1 MNAVTTAVAGIPSG
15 GESTAPRHSGLCL
28 VCGQGGGAPLPE
40 AVRVLFAKPPLAV
53 DYVGEFDVVRASW
66 LGQLVAIVCQ
76 LLGTPVVPRTGLRV
90 PAIVHVG
97 PTPRG
102 VAWNR
107 EYRWPNGQAC
117 LVRSTKIIDS
127 RGGLVERLPARL
139 CMPLDVFEQGGVLHF
154 VSRGYYFDLGKRLD
168 GGRIKVRLPGLLS
181 PGTTHVEHIDEADG
195 WFRFTMTVTHP
206 FFGEMFYQT
215 GRFRAAETSHDP
227 SIHADLVSG
236 SI

>member
-1 MNAVTTAVAGIPSG
+1 MNAVTPAVAGTPSG
-15 GESTAPRHSGLCL
+15 GESTAPRHSGLQWVL
-28 VCGQGGGAPLPE
+28 GEAGGAPLPG
-40 AVRVLFAKPPLAV
+40 AVRGCLGEPPLAV

-154 VSRGYYFDLGKRLD
+154 VSRGYYFLLGKPLD
-168 GGRIKVRLPGLLS
+168 SGLPKLLL
-181 PGTTHVEHIDEADG
+181 PTPLPPPTPPA
-195 WFRFTMTVTHP
+195 HP
-206 FFGEMFYQT
+206 IT
-215 GRFRAAETSHDP
+215 P
-227 SIHADLVSG
+227 
-236 SI
+236 

>member
-1 MNAVTTAVAGIPSG
+1 MNTVTSAVDCM
-15 GESTAPRHSGLCL
+15 ESADVTPQHYGLQSVL
-28 VCGQGGGAPLPE
+28 GLAAWTRLPA
-40 AVRVLFAKPPLAV
+40 AVRVRFGEPPIAV
-53 DYVGEFDVVRASW
+53 DYVGEFDVVRASR
-66 LGQLVAIVCQ
+66 LGRLVAFVCQ

-97 PTPRG
+97 PTRSG

-107 EYRWPNGQAC
+107 EYRWPEARAC

-139 CMPLDVFEQGGVLHF
+139 CMPLNVYEQGGVLHF
-154 VSRGYYFDLGKRLD
+154 VSRGYYFDFGKRAN
-168 GGRIKVRLPGLLS
+168 GERIKVRLPALLS

-206 FFGEMFYQT
+206 LFGEMFYQT
-215 GRFRAAETSHDP
+215 GRFRAAGAES
-227 SIHADLVSG
+227 
-236 SI
+236 